1 MIKHPTYFVDIDGT
15 LVVYRK
21 FNEINEVP
29 LTPIQSVIDKV
40 NNEYDNGAYVVI
52 TTARPPEYELFTKQE
67 LEKIGVKYHQLIM
80 GIGRG
85 TRYIINDRD
94 PEAPE
99 VDRAVGIN
107 LNRNQGLCT

>member
-15 LVVYRK
+15 LIEYRA
-21 FNEINEVP
+21 FNDLKSIVP
-29 LTPIQSVIDKV
+29 IPIQSVVDKV
-40 NNEYDNGAYVVI
+40 NNEYNSGAHIVI
-52 TTARPPEYELFTKQE
+52 TTARPNELELFTKQE
-67 LEKIGVKYHQLIM
+67 LEKIGVNYHQLIM

-107 LNRNQGLCT
+107 LDRNQGICL

>member
-15 LVVYRK
+15 LIKYRK
-21 FNEINEVP
+21 FTEINEVP
-29 LTPIQSVIDKV
+29 PTPIQSVIDKV
-40 NNEYDNGAYVVI
+40 NDEYNNGAYVVI
-52 TTARPPEYELFTKQE
+52 TTARPIELELFTKQE
-67 LEKIGVKYHQLIM
+67 LEKIGIKYHQLVM

-85 TRYIINDRD
+85 TRYIINDKD

-107 LNRNQGLCT
+107 LNRNEGLCM